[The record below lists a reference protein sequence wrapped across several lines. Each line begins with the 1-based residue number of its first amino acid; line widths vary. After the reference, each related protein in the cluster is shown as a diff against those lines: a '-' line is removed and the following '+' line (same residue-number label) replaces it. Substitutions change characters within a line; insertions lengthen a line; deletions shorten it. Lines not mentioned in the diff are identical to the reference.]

1 MCYSRL
7 LVLVPCSYEEK
18 LTAEKQKQVVSQ
30 RHNREADET
39 RITQLGNNKKEI
51 KFTAGLQ
58 GRKCVLCC
66 QPKEGRMRA
75 GVIQGC
81 VGRWCFCQ
89 AEDPVGF
96 AISQSGEAE
105 SLAADYLLLIE

>member
-39 RITQLGNNKKEI
+39 RITQLGNNKKRNNVYCWVVGQ
-51 KFTAGLQ
+51 KVCALLPAQ
-58 GRKCVLCC
+58 GR
-66 QPKEGRMRA
+66 RMRA

>member
-1 MCYSRL
+1 MYYSRL
-7 LVLVPCSYEEK
+7 LVLVLCSYEEK

-51 KFTAGLQ
+51 KCTAGLQ

-66 QPKEGRMRA
+66 QPKERRMQA

-81 VGRWCFCQ
+81 ISRWCFCQ
-89 AEDPVGF
+89 AEDPVSF
-96 AISQSGEAE
+96 AISQLGEAE
-105 SLAADYLLLIE
+105 SLVADYLLLIE

>member
-51 KFTAGLQ
+51 KFTAGL
-58 GRKCVLCC
+58 
-66 QPKEGRMRA
+66 
-75 GVIQGC
+75 
-81 VGRWCFCQ
+81 
-89 AEDPVGF
+89 
-96 AISQSGEAE
+96 
-105 SLAADYLLLIE
+105 

>member
-1 MCYSRL
+1 MCYHRL
-7 LVLVPCSYEEK
+7 LALVLCSYEEK

-30 RHNREADET
+30 RHNREADEA

-58 GRKCVLCC
+58 GRKCGFCGP
-66 QPKEGRMRA
+66 PKGGRMQA

-81 VGRWCFCQ
+81 ISRWCFCQ
-89 AEDPVGF
+89 AEDPAGF
-96 AISQSGEAE
+96 SISQSGEAE
-105 SLAADYLLLIE
+105 SLVADYLLLIE